1 MNRNKQ
7 RKKIKEIIREIKFKA
22 TQWMG
27 IHKYAVGIVLVIIIL
42 IFPYILLGII
52 RGADFLPFPFYT
64 RLDDGVNV
72 WFSFWGSYLPTVLL
86 GLAAMYAADKYD
98 RVNREKTDV
107 QIAMGFK
114 DLNVQGF
121 TVYDLDKYY
130 PADLMELLQVDLSD
144 SIKYLFKIEFS
155 DVYFPYFSVRLKRFC
170 WFNSISKD
178 SVSWEVPVEQALT
191 ENHDRLILY
200 VPISRQSCGEL
211 LEDIH
216 KYYFINYFEPS
227 VLPHSERTKKVV
239 IELESENKLFDSN
252 NERVHTHY
260 GVFRLKIELTIENQD
275 TYAEPFVQFTVRDR
289 LLGMK
294 QGD

>member
-1 MNRNKQ
+1 MDKNKPG
-7 RKKIKEIIREIKFKA
+7 KKIREIRSRA
-22 TQWMG
+22 AQW
-27 IHKYAVGIVLVIIIL
+27 ISRHKCVAGIVLVIIIL

-52 RGADFLPFPFYT
+52 RGADILPFPFYT

-72 WFSFWGSYLPTVLL
+72 WFSFWGSYLPAVFL

-98 RVNREKTDV
+98 RVSREKTDV

-114 DLNVQGF
+114 DLEVQAF
-121 TVYDLDKYY
+121 TVYDLDKWY
-130 PADLMELLQVDLSD
+130 PADLMELLQVDSSD

-170 WFNSISKD
+170 WHNSISED
-178 SVSWEVPVEQALT
+178 SISWEVPVEQALS
-191 ENHDRLILY
+191 ENHTRLILY
-200 VPISRQSCGEL
+200 VPLSRQVCGEL

-216 KYYFINYFEPS
+216 SFYFMNYFEPS
-227 VLPHSERTKKVV
+227 ILPRSEKTRKVV

-252 NERVHTHY
+252 SGIVHERY
-260 GVFRLKIELTIENQD
+260 GVFNLKVELIIENQD
-275 TYAEPFVQFTVRDR
+275 TYAKPFIQFTVRDR